1 MLYGITYM
9 WNLKYDTNELIYK
22 QKQTHRHKEQIYGYQ
37 RVKGLAEGQDW
48 SRGLSTNYYI

>member
-37 RVKGLAEGQDW
+37 RVKGLAEG
-48 SRGLSTNYYI
+48 